1 MYKSNI
7 QSWYRIMKKP
17 NKHNNIPHQRKHK
30 PGYRF
35 RPFCPL
41 PDNRTYCGND
51 RHLRGC
57 DFGNANCEYDQE
69 ISKSQRK
76 QFYDLIS
83 AIHSEG
89 VSSSSLVM
97 ALLDCAVDLT
107 ASAFPSEGQAYTPF
121 VEAMA
126 DLFNHYAA
134 TGVSDIST
142 PWDRFG

>member
-1 MYKSNI
+1 MDTSDFQYWSK
-7 QSWYRIMKKP
+7 IMKKP
-17 NKHNNIPHQRKHK
+17 DKDNNISHQIIHK
-30 PGYRF
+30 DGYRF
-35 RPFCPL
+35 RPSCPL

-57 DFGNANCEYDQE
+57 DFGSTHCDYEKE
-69 ISKSQRK
+69 IDKSQRK

-83 AIHSEG
+83 AVHSEG

-107 ASAFPSEGQAYTPF
+107 ASAFPNEGQAYAPF